1 MDTSPAKAAD
11 AGRRMAEGTVWVV
24 CMRLAIRTLGVLSTV
39 ILARLLMPSDYGLV
53 ALAMSL
59 VAAAEM
65 LGSFSFEV
73 WLIRTRDATPDHY
86 NTVWTLS
93 LARGLLTAIALWLLA
108 DPIAAFFTEP
118 RLGTVVRIVALGVL
132 IRSAQNV
139 GIVDF
144 QRDMRF
150 SRDFLLNASVKT
162 GAFLVTVG
170 LGFALRNYWA
180 LVAGIVASDLLLVS
194 LSYAMHPYRPRLG
207 LRHWREAFTFSRWLL
222 AGNYLSFAYQRAD
235 TFILGKVA
243 GSQVLGLYNV
253 AREIANLATSELVM
267 PIRRVMLPGYAT
279 LQDDTSALRR
289 SFLDGFGLIMM
300 VGTPVAVGLS
310 LVADPLIRVML
321 GDRWL
326 DAIPLMQVLAIYGV
340 SSIGMANQW
349 PVLVALGRQRLAVL
363 LVAAT
368 LAVLLPAFYVAT
380 KAYGAVGAG
389 LALGGANTLLFVA
402 GLEAVRRVIDLEWRA
417 IAGQAWRSLVATAVM
432 GVCVWLGL
440 GWLGDAGAP
449 AVVQLVAASGLGAVA
464 YAGTLFALVRL
475 FGIARGPEWLFVNFV
490 RRRRASD

>member
-108 DPIAAFFTEP
+108 DPIAAILYLFEYDS
-118 RLGTVVRIVALGVL
+118 VDEAIAL
-132 IRSAQNV
+132 QND
-139 GIVDF
+139 VD
-144 QRDMRF
+144 QGLSSSIF

-180 LVAGIVASDLLLVS
+180 LVAGIVASDLLLVA

-279 LQDDTSALRR
+279 LQDDTDALRR

-363 LVAAT
+363 LVAGT
-368 LAVLLPAFYVAT
+368 LAVLLPTFYVAT
-380 KAYGAVGAG
+380 RAYGAVGAG

-402 GLEAVRRVIDLEWRA
+402 GLEAVRRVIGLEWRA
-417 IAGQAWRSLVATAVM
+417 IADQAWRSLIATTGM

-440 GWLGDAGAP
+440 GWLERAGAP
-449 AVVQLVAASGLGAVA
+449 AVVQLVGASGLGFIA
-464 YAGTLFALVRL
+464 YAATLFALVRL
-475 FGIARGPEWLFVNFV
+475 FGIARGPEWLFLDFV
-490 RRRRASD
+490 RRRRAGD